1 MKKKHVIVIKSAD
14 IKVRRPVASKPNTT
28 MKSTRDYTRKKKHR
42 SKNVE

>member
-1 MKKKHVIVIKSAD
+1 MKKKHVIVIESAD
-14 IKVRRPVASKPNTT
+14 IKTRRPVAKKPNIT